1 MDDARPEGGAGVSAY
16 VDIETIRAAM
26 PRLSVS
32 HIYKLAS
39 IHKWRKVRVGKSVRY
54 RWEDVSATLAAKT
67 RE

>member
-1 MDDARPEGGAGVSAY
+1 MSAY

-39 IHKWRKVRVGKSVRY
+39 IHGWRRIKVGKSVRY
-54 RWEDVSATLAAKT
+54 RWEDVRATLAAKT